1 MRTLDVDF
9 EKVLRQLSNEQ
20 LDGLIERVDK
30 EFLWKDTTRDVYINT
45 EKLKEIVKDVCGQEI
60 GKMLSDED
68 AIKAVTDKD
77 EKGKIE
83 ASAMVYEALGEDPSF
98 RMISEGEIKALI
110 SRAKIMN
117 KGAKFAQNFAGMS
130 SKQIEDL
137 SLYDEKYSFR
147 QNEGRKYEIDPEY
160 GINLYEKH
168 DIFEIL
174 IAQAKAKEFVNQ
186 IPPKD
191 VAESK
196 KKFESVKNRPIVA
209 YMFADQENRGI
220 LKNVFGVGEL
230 DFHML
235 PVDIENA
242 LEDRSKEI
250 ENKSISNKIK
260 NMFNRVFSAP
270 KLARAFIKDKMVA
283 LQKMTARKR
292 MEKLLPTKEKDKEG
306 EKEEK

>member
-20 LDGLIERVDK
+20 LDGLIERVNK

-60 GKMLSDED
+60 GKILSDED

-110 SRAKIMN
+110 GRAKIMN

-147 QNEGRKYEIDPEY
+147 QNDGRKYEIDPEY

-209 YMFADQENRGI
+209 YMFAEQESREI

-270 KLARAFIKDKMVA
+270 KVARAFIKDKMVA